1 MSQPALWK
9 ERQRQLREEAILES
23 AHELLV
29 DQGYSDMSMDDLAAR
44 VGVSK
49 ATLYQHFPS
58 KEDVAIHVIARAVS
72 RAKARVRALDPHL
85 PAIVR
90 LEMAT
95 RQAFEERASLWQATL
110 PLSPAWVRSHPVYTT
125 QMAGLVDA
133 FASLV
138 DEAKA
143 DGDVVADVP
152 TLVIVHMLFGLY
164 RADYSN
170 LLAKEGI
177 SQSELVDM
185 FVKMI
190 FNGILAQSEKYAQ
203 KTEHH
208 TKSMRSNS

>member
-1 MSQPALWK
+1 MGQPAHWK

-72 RAKARVRALDPHL
+72 RAEARVRALDPRL
-85 PAIVR
+85 PAITR

-95 RQAFEERASLWQATL
+95 RQAFEEGTSLWPATM
-110 PLSPAWVRSHPVYTT
+110 PLSPAWVRSHPVYVT
-125 QMAGLVDA
+125 QIAGLA
-133 FASLV
+133 RALAELV
-138 DEAKA
+138 DEAKS

-152 TLVIVHMLFGLY
+152 TPVIVHMLFGLY
-164 RADYSN
+164 RADYGR
-170 LLAKEGI
+170 LLAEEAI
-177 SQSELVDM
+177 SRDELVDM

-190 FNGILAQSEKYAQ
+190 FNGILAGPEKCAQ
-203 KTEHH
+203 KTVDRA
-208 TKSMRSNS
+208 KSVRSNS